1 VKITDGNESNFL
13 NCDKGMRAKLF
24 DHLLNAKK
32 TLAPAHPAHGS
43 INKAANLMGGIVDDR
58 SDEISVKDRSED
70 NSGAEGDMTS
80 PGQIDLNVNAREA
93 GARQA
98 PGASDIA
105 TRSVVPELR
114 KDAKGV
120 WQVYRLRKADDTPN
134 ARRDLL
140 VKILYKS
147 AAAMKAGPART
158 ALEKF
163 TLKFDSLGKRDI
175 DALTE
180 ADWAA
185 VEKLA
190 MGSTPATGVPF
201 LGGFG
206 NRTDWWDRHFSA

>member
-24 DHLLNAKK
+24 GHLLNAKK

-70 NSGAEGDMTS
+70 DSDDPANLTS
-80 PGQIDLNVNAREA
+80 PGQIDMNVNAREA

-105 TRSVVPELR
+105 TRSLTPQLR

-120 WQVYRLRKADDTPN
+120 WEVYSVKKADTTSN
-134 ARRDLL
+134 TRRDLL
-140 VKILYKS
+140 VRILYKS

-163 TLKFDSLGKRDI
+163 TLRFDSLSKRDL
-175 DALTE
+175 DSLTE
-180 ADWAA
+180 RDWAS

-190 MGSTPATGVPF
+190 MGSTPDTGVPF
-201 LGGFG
+201 IGGFG